1 MDKDLDFLVNEI
13 DLIRGEMEK
22 VVQDVDPTQE
32 LCPGWTIKE
41 AIGHVTAW
49 EIVIHKAIQAFLAGD
64 PPYFLHEQDFDVFN
78 AEAVA
83 YRDSWSL
90 EKVLQE
96 WKSVRADLRK
106 TILAI
111 KEESLFADLVL
122 PWGSERTLSELIEI
136 IGEHEGEHME
146 NIRKVAGL

>member
-1 MDKDLDFLVNEI
+1 MDKDLDVLVNEI
-13 DLIRGEMEK
+13 DLIRGEMQK
-22 VVQDVDPTQE
+22 VVQKVEPTQE

-41 AIGHVTAW
+41 AIGHITAW

-64 PPYFLHEQDFDVFN
+64 PPYFLHEQDFDIFN

-83 YRDSWSL
+83 YRSSWSL

-96 WKSVRADLRK
+96 WKQIRAELKK
-106 TILAI
+106 TILTL
-111 KEESLFADLVL
+111 KEEDLSVDLVL

-146 NIRKVAGL
+146 NIKKVTGI